1 MNVIPLLHS
10 EFSPLSEEETRK
22 LVLENKKTCALD
34 PIPWSILSL
43 CLDELLLV
51 LTKMVNLSLE
61 SGHFAKKKR
70 KNALIHPLLKKHGL
84 QLINKNFLPTSNLQ
98 FTSKLTEKTVAFQVL
113 CHRSVADPG

>member
-10 EFSPLSEEETRK
+10 EFSPLSEEEIRK

-34 PIPWSILSL
+34 PIPWSIRSL

-61 SGHFAKKKR
+61 SGHFAKKKNG
-70 KNALIHPLLKKHGL
+70 KMP
-84 QLINKNFLPTSNLQ
+84 
-98 FTSKLTEKTVAFQVL
+98 
-113 CHRSVADPG
+113 